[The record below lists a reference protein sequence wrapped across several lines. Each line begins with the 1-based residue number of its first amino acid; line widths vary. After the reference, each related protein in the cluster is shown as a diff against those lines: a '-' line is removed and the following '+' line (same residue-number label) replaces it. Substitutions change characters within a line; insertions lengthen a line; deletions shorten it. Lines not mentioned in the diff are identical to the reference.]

1 MSITF
6 YTLGD
11 THISLFAAGKLIACG
26 GCGSQLRLVIG
37 SRGIDMQK
45 GQRIPAGVRHDHTEN
60 AEIQY
65 TIDGENAEIQY
76 TIDGENAEIQYTI
89 DGRDY
94 IVTIPVKT
102 RPASTWPPAVEVSVG
117 KLRINPADGIY
128 DKEFEGIQAE
138 FCRFFGG
145 I

>member
-37 SRGIDMQK
+37 SRVIDMQK
-45 GQRIPAGVRHDHTEN
+45 GQRIPAGVRYDH
-60 AEIQY
+60 A
-65 TIDGENAEIQY
+65 
-76 TIDGENAEIQYTI
+76 ENAEIQYTI

>member
-76 TIDGENAEIQYTI
+76 TIDG
-89 DGRDY
+89 RDY